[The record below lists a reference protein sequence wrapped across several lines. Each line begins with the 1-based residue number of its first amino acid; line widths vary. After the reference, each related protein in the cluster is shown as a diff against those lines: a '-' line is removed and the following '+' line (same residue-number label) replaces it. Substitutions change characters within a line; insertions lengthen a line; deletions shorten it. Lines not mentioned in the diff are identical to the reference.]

1 MILLDTNVISEH
13 LRPRPNPNVIA
24 WIDAQPANEVYI
36 CTPVLAELRF
46 GAERLSP
53 GPKQSDLH
61 AAIDRIES
69 SLYQGRILPFDAA
82 AAAQYGRLAA
92 NRERMGRC
100 MGQMDGLIAAIALAH
115 QATVATRDERDFA
128 GLGFEVVNP
137 FDPR

>member
-53 GPKQSDLH
+53 AESKMTYMQRSIGSRVVYIKGASCPSMLPPPPNMGGWPLTGSGWADVW
-61 AAIDRIES
+61 DRWT
-69 SLYQGRILPFDAA
+69 A
-82 AAAQYGRLAA
+82 
-92 NRERMGRC
+92 
-100 MGQMDGLIAAIALAH
+100 
-115 QATVATRDERDFA
+115 
-128 GLGFEVVNP
+128 
-137 FDPR
+137 

>member
-1 MILLDTNVISEH
+1 MILLDTNIISEH
-13 LRPRPNPNVIA
+13 LRPSPNPNVIA

-53 GPKQSDLH
+53 GRKQMTCTLRSIGSRVVYIKG
-61 AAIDRIES
+61 AS
-69 SLYQGRILPFDAA
+69 YPSTPPPPPNTG
-82 AAAQYGRLAA
+82 GVAA
-92 NRERMGRC
+92 NRERMGRP
-100 MGQMDGLIAAIALAH
+100 MGQMDSLIAAIALVH
-115 QATVATRDERDFA
+115 GRQSLHVTIRDFA